1 MTLPALRLLEA
12 SGFTPMLTG
21 KRWAEDLM
29 SGMSWR
35 FDPIEGHVT
44 EDLQRIRYI
53 SNHLGPRPLGLLFP
67 NSFSSALLFS
77 IGRVRNAGFPTDG
90 RRLLLEK
97 VVEEPAPMHEVERF
111 FRLAHG
117 AIKAWGGTPAWDEVP
132 EELGMKLLARHEAAA
147 RNLMTQYNIPEKFVL
162 LAPIAR
168 GLHHGKE
175 KQWKHFNELCTP
187 LRKKGLEPIIFP
199 SVREEEAFVLLA
211 PIARGLHHGKEK
223 QWKHFNELCTP
234 LRKKGLEPI
243 IFPSVRE
250 EEANKKACP
259 DATILPPTTLGNYA
273 ALAKRAQLVIANDS
287 GISHV
292 AAAVGTKQITLLG
305 VTDPTRTRPW
315 NKNAICLG
323 DSNKGWPTLEEVL
336 EVINQ

>member
-1 MTLPALRLLEA
+1 MPNVLCRLPNHVGDCCMTLPALRLLEA

-29 SGMSWR
+29 SGMGWR

-44 EDLQRIRYI
+44 EDLHRIRYI

-90 RRLLLEK
+90 RRFLLDK
-97 VVEEPAPMHEVERF
+97 VVEEPGTMHEVERF

-117 AIKAWGGTPAWDEVP
+117 AIKAWGGTPAWDSVP
-132 EELGMKLLARHEAAA
+132 EELGMRLLARHEAAA
-147 RNLMTQYNIPEKFVL
+147 RNLMAEHDIPENFAL

-175 KQWKHFNELCTP
+175 KQWKHFNELCGP
-187 LRKKGLEPIIFP
+187 LRDMGIEPI
-199 SVREEEAFVLLA
+199 V
-211 PIARGLHHGKEK
+211 
-223 QWKHFNELCTP
+223 
-234 LRKKGLEPI
+234 
-243 IFPSVRE
+243 FPSVRE
-250 EEANKKACP
+250 EEANHAACP
-259 DATILPPTTLGNYA
+259 NARILPPTTLGNYA
-273 ALAKRAQLVIANDS
+273 ALAKRARIVIANDS

-292 AAAVGTKQITLLG
+292 AAAVSANQITLLG
-305 VTDPTRTRPW
+305 VTDPARTRPW
-315 NKNAICLG
+315 NSKAVCLG
-323 DSNKGWPTLEEVL
+323 NSTDGWPSLDEVL
-336 EVINQ
+336 SALTRSLNH

>member
-1 MTLPALRLLEA
+1 MPNVLCRLPNHVGDCCMTLPALRLLEA

-29 SGMSWR
+29 SGMGWR

-44 EDLQRIRYI
+44 EDLHRIRYI

-90 RRLLLEK
+90 RRFLLDK
-97 VVEEPAPMHEVERF
+97 VVEEPGTMHEVERF

-117 AIKAWGGTPAWDEVP
+117 AIKAWGGTPAWDSVP
-132 EELGMKLLARHEAAA
+132 EELGMRLLARHEAAA
-147 RNLMTQYNIPEKFVL
+147 RNLMAEHGIPENFAL

-175 KQWKHFNELCTP
+175 KQWKHFNELCQP
-187 LRKKGLEPIIFP
+187 LRDMGIEPI
-199 SVREEEAFVLLA
+199 V
-211 PIARGLHHGKEK
+211 
-223 QWKHFNELCTP
+223 
-234 LRKKGLEPI
+234 
-243 IFPSVRE
+243 FPSVRE
-250 EEANKKACP
+250 EEANHAACP
-259 DATILPPTTLGNYA
+259 NARILPPTTLGNYA
-273 ALAKRAQLVIANDS
+273 ALAKRARIVIANDS

-292 AAAVGTKQITLLG
+292 AAAVSANQSTLLG
-305 VTDPTRTRPW
+305 VTNPARTRPW
-315 NKNAICLG
+315 NSKALCLG
-323 DSNKGWPTLEEVL
+323 NNTDGWPSLQQVL
-336 EVINQ
+336 CAIKQDVQ

>member
-1 MTLPALRLLEA
+1 MPNVLCRLPNHVGDCCMTLPALRLLEA

-29 SGMSWR
+29 SGMGWR

-44 EDLQRIRYI
+44 EDLHRIRYI

-90 RRLLLEK
+90 RRFLLDK
-97 VVEEPAPMHEVERF
+97 VVEEPGTMHEVERF

-117 AIKAWGGTPAWDEVP
+117 AIKAWGGTPAWDSVP
-132 EELGMKLLARHEAAA
+132 EELGMRLLARHEAAA
-147 RNLMTQYNIPEKFVL
+147 RNLMAEHDIPENFAL

-175 KQWKHFNELCTP
+175 KQWKHFNELCGP
-187 LRKKGLEPIIFP
+187 LRDMGIEPI
-199 SVREEEAFVLLA
+199 V
-211 PIARGLHHGKEK
+211 
-223 QWKHFNELCTP
+223 
-234 LRKKGLEPI
+234 
-243 IFPSVRE
+243 FPSVRE
-250 EEANKKACP
+250 EEANHTACP
-259 DATILPPTTLGNYA
+259 NARILPPTTLGNYA
-273 ALAKRAQLVIANDS
+273 ALAKRARIVIANDS

-292 AAAVGTKQITLLG
+292 AAAVSANQITLLG
-305 VTDPTRTRPW
+305 VTDPARTRPW
-315 NKNAICLG
+315 NSKAVCLG
-323 DSNKGWPTLEEVL
+323 NNTDGWPSLDEVL
-336 EVINQ
+336 SALTRSLNH

>member
-1 MTLPALRLLEA
+1 MPNVLCRLPNHVGDCCMTLPALRLLEA

-29 SGMSWR
+29 SGMGWR

-44 EDLQRIRYI
+44 EDLHRIRYI

-90 RRLLLEK
+90 RRFLLDK
-97 VVEEPAPMHEVERF
+97 VVEEPGTMHEVERF

-117 AIKAWGGTPAWDEVP
+117 AIKAWGGTPAWDSVP
-132 EELGMKLLARHEAAA
+132 EELGMRLLARHEAAA
-147 RNLMTQYNIPEKFVL
+147 RNLMAEHGIPENFAL

-175 KQWKHFNELCTP
+175 KQWKHFNELCGP
-187 LRKKGLEPIIFP
+187 LRDMGIEPI
-199 SVREEEAFVLLA
+199 V
-211 PIARGLHHGKEK
+211 
-223 QWKHFNELCTP
+223 
-234 LRKKGLEPI
+234 
-243 IFPSVRE
+243 FPSVRE
-250 EEANKKACP
+250 EEANHAACP
-259 DATILPPTTLGNYA
+259 KARILPPTTLGNYA
-273 ALAKRAQLVIANDS
+273 ALAKRARIVIANDS

-292 AAAVGTKQITLLG
+292 AAAVSANQITLLG
-305 VTDPTRTRPW
+305 VTDPARTRPW
-315 NKNAICLG
+315 NSKAVCLG
-323 DSNKGWPTLEEVL
+323 NSTDGWPSLEQVL
-336 EVINQ
+336 AALKDSLR

>member
-1 MTLPALRLLEA
+1 MPNVLCRLPNHVGDCCMTLPALRLLEA

-29 SGMSWR
+29 SGMGWR

-44 EDLQRIRYI
+44 EDLHRIRYI

-90 RRLLLEK
+90 RRFLLDK
-97 VVEEPAPMHEVERF
+97 VVEEPGTMHEVERF

-117 AIKAWGGTPAWDEVP
+117 AIKAWGGTPAWDSVP
-132 EELGMKLLARHEAAA
+132 EELGMRLLARHEAAA
-147 RNLMTQYNIPEKFVL
+147 RNLMAEHDIPENFAL

-175 KQWKHFNELCTP
+175 KQWKHFNELCGP
-187 LRKKGLEPIIFP
+187 LRDMGIEPI
-199 SVREEEAFVLLA
+199 V
-211 PIARGLHHGKEK
+211 
-223 QWKHFNELCTP
+223 
-234 LRKKGLEPI
+234 
-243 IFPSVRE
+243 FPSVRE
-250 EEANKKACP
+250 EEANHAACP
-259 DATILPPTTLGNYA
+259 NARILPPTTLGNYA
-273 ALAKRAQLVIANDS
+273 ALAKRARIVIANDS

-292 AAAVGTKQITLLG
+292 AAAVSANQITLIG
-305 VTDPTRTRPW
+305 VTAPARTRPW
-315 NKNAICLG
+315 NSKAVCLG
-323 DSNKGWPTLEEVL
+323 NNTDGWPSLDEVL
-336 EVINQ
+336 SALTRSLNH

>member
-1 MTLPALRLLEA
+1 MPNVLCRLPNHVGDCCMTLPALRLLEA

-29 SGMSWR
+29 SGMGWR

-44 EDLQRIRYI
+44 EDLHRIRYI

-90 RRLLLEK
+90 RRFLLDK
-97 VVEEPAPMHEVERF
+97 VVEEPGTMHEVERF

-117 AIKAWGGTPAWDEVP
+117 AIKAWGGTPAWDSVP
-132 EELGMKLLARHEAAA
+132 EELGMRLLARHEAAA
-147 RNLMTQYNIPEKFVL
+147 RNLMAEHGIPENFAL

-175 KQWKHFNELCTP
+175 KQWKHFNELCQP
-187 LRKKGLEPIIFP
+187 LRDMGIDPI
-199 SVREEEAFVLLA
+199 V
-211 PIARGLHHGKEK
+211 
-223 QWKHFNELCTP
+223 
-234 LRKKGLEPI
+234 
-243 IFPSVRE
+243 FPSVRE
-250 EEANKKACP
+250 EEANHAACP
-259 DATILPPTTLGNYA
+259 NARILPPTTLGNYA
-273 ALAKRAQLVIANDS
+273 ALAKRARIVIANDS

-292 AAAVGTKQITLLG
+292 AAAVSANQITLLG
-305 VTDPTRTRPW
+305 VTNPARTRPW
-315 NKNAICLG
+315 NSKALCLG
-323 DSNKGWPTLEEVL
+323 NNTDGWPSLQQVL
-336 EVINQ
+336 CAIKQDVQ

>member
-1 MTLPALRLLEA
+1 MPNVLCRLPNHVGDCCMTLPALRLLEA

-29 SGMSWR
+29 SGMGWR

-44 EDLQRIRYI
+44 EDLHRIRYI

-90 RRLLLEK
+90 RRFLLDK
-97 VVEEPAPMHEVERF
+97 VVEEPGTMHEVERF

-117 AIKAWGGTPAWDEVP
+117 AIKAWGGTPAWDSVP
-132 EELGMKLLARHEAAA
+132 EELGMRLLARHEAAA
-147 RNLMTQYNIPEKFVL
+147 RNLMAEHGIPENFAL

-175 KQWKHFNELCTP
+175 KQWKHFNELCGP
-187 LRKKGLEPIIFP
+187 LRDMGIEPI
-199 SVREEEAFVLLA
+199 V
-211 PIARGLHHGKEK
+211 
-223 QWKHFNELCTP
+223 
-234 LRKKGLEPI
+234 
-243 IFPSVRE
+243 FPSVRE
-250 EEANKKACP
+250 EEANHAACP
-259 DATILPPTTLGNYA
+259 NARILPPTTLGNYA
-273 ALAKRAQLVIANDS
+273 ALAKRARIVIANDS

-292 AAAVGTKQITLLG
+292 AAAISANQITLLG
-305 VTDPTRTRPW
+305 VTDPARTRPW
-315 NKNAICLG
+315 NSKAVCLG
-323 DSNKGWPTLEEVL
+323 NSPDGWPSLEQVL
-336 EVINQ
+336 AALKDSLR

>member
-1 MTLPALRLLEA
+1 MPNVLCRLPNHVGDCCMTLPALRLLEA

-77 IGRVRNAGFPTDG
+77 IGRVRNAGFATDG

-97 VVEEPAPMHEVERF
+97 VVEEPGPMHEVERF

-147 RNLMTQYNIPEKFVL
+147 RNLMLQYNIPEKFVL

-175 KQWKHFNELCTP
+175 KQWKHFNELCAP
-187 LRKKGLEPIIFP
+187 LREKGF
-199 SVREEEAFVLLA
+199 
-211 PIARGLHHGKEK
+211 
-223 QWKHFNELCTP
+223 
-234 LRKKGLEPI
+234 EPI

-292 AAAVGTKQITLLG
+292 AAAVGTQQITLLG
-305 VTDPTRTRPW
+305 VTDPARTRPW
-315 NKNAICLG
+315 NKKATCLG
-323 DSNKGWPTLEEVL
+323 NSTDGWPSLEEVL
-336 EVINQ
+336 TNIGSKLKEQ

>member
-1 MTLPALRLLEA
+1 MPNVLCRLPNHVGDCCMTLPALRLLEA

-29 SGMSWR
+29 SGMGWR

-44 EDLQRIRYI
+44 EDLHRIRYI

-90 RRLLLEK
+90 RRFLLDK
-97 VVEEPAPMHEVERF
+97 VVEEPGTMHEVERF

-117 AIKAWGGTPAWDEVP
+117 AIKAWGGTPAWDSVP
-132 EELGMKLLARHEAAA
+132 EELGMRLLARHEAAA
-147 RNLMTQYNIPEKFVL
+147 RNLMAEHDIPENFAL

-175 KQWKHFNELCTP
+175 KQWKHFNELCGP
-187 LRKKGLEPIIFP
+187 LRDMGIEPIVFP
-199 SVREEEAFVLLA
+199 SVREEEDNHA
-211 PIARGLHHGKEK
+211 
-223 QWKHFNELCTP
+223 
-234 LRKKGLEPI
+234 
-243 IFPSVRE
+243 
-250 EEANKKACP
+250 ACP
-259 DATILPPTTLGNYA
+259 NARILPPTTLGNYA
-273 ALAKRAQLVIANDS
+273 ALAKRARIVIANDS

-292 AAAVGTKQITLLG
+292 AAAVSANQITLLG
-305 VTDPTRTRPW
+305 VTDPARTRPW
-315 NKNAICLG
+315 NSKAVCLG
-323 DSNKGWPTLEEVL
+323 NNTDGWPSLDEVL
-336 EVINQ
+336 SALTRSLNH

>member
-1 MTLPALRLLEA
+1 MPNVLCRLPNHVGDCCMTLPALRLLEA

-29 SGMSWR
+29 SGMGWR

-44 EDLQRIRYI
+44 EDLHRIRYI

-90 RRLLLEK
+90 RRFLLDK
-97 VVEEPAPMHEVERF
+97 VVEEPGTMHEVERF

-117 AIKAWGGTPAWDEVP
+117 AIKAWGGTPSWDSVP
-132 EELGMKLLARHEAAA
+132 EELGMRLLARHEAAA
-147 RNLMTQYNIPEKFVL
+147 RNLMAEHGIPENFAL

-175 KQWKHFNELCTP
+175 KQWKHFNELCGP
-187 LRKKGLEPIIFP
+187 LRDMGIEPI
-199 SVREEEAFVLLA
+199 V
-211 PIARGLHHGKEK
+211 
-223 QWKHFNELCTP
+223 
-234 LRKKGLEPI
+234 
-243 IFPSVRE
+243 FPSVRE
-250 EEANKKACP
+250 EEANHAACP
-259 DATILPPTTLGNYA
+259 NARILPPTTLGNYA
-273 ALAKRAQLVIANDS
+273 ALAKRARIVIANDS

-292 AAAVGTKQITLLG
+292 AAAVSANQITLLG
-305 VTDPTRTRPW
+305 VTDPARTRPW
-315 NKNAICLG
+315 NSKAVCLG
-323 DSNKGWPTLEEVL
+323 NSTDGWPSLEQVL
-336 EVINQ
+336 AALKDSLR

>member
-1 MTLPALRLLEA
+1 MPNVLCRLPNHVGDCCMTLPALRLLEA

-29 SGMSWR
+29 SGMGWR

-44 EDLQRIRYI
+44 EDLHRIRYI

-90 RRLLLEK
+90 RRFLLDK
-97 VVEEPAPMHEVERF
+97 VVEEPGTMHEVERF

-117 AIKAWGGTPAWDEVP
+117 AIKAWGGTPAWDSVP
-132 EELGMKLLARHEAAA
+132 EELGMRLLARHEAAA
-147 RNLMTQYNIPEKFVL
+147 RNLMAEHGIPENFAL

-175 KQWKHFNELCTP
+175 KQWKHFNELCGP
-187 LRKKGLEPIIFP
+187 LRDMGIEPI
-199 SVREEEAFVLLA
+199 V
-211 PIARGLHHGKEK
+211 
-223 QWKHFNELCTP
+223 
-234 LRKKGLEPI
+234 
-243 IFPSVRE
+243 FPSVRE
-250 EEANKKACP
+250 EEANHAACP
-259 DATILPPTTLGNYA
+259 NARILPPTTLGNYA
-273 ALAKRAQLVIANDS
+273 ALAKRARIVIANDS

-292 AAAVGTKQITLLG
+292 AAAVSANEITLLG
-305 VTDPTRTRPW
+305 VTDPARTRPW
-315 NKNAICLG
+315 NSKAVCLG
-323 DSNKGWPTLEEVL
+323 NSTDGWPSLEQVL
-336 EVINQ
+336 AALKDSLR

>member
-1 MTLPALRLLEA
+1 MPNVLCRLHNHVGDCCMTLPALRLLEA

-29 SGMSWR
+29 SGMGWR

-44 EDLQRIRYI
+44 EDLHRIRYI

-90 RRLLLEK
+90 RRFLLDK
-97 VVEEPAPMHEVERF
+97 VVEEPGTMHEVERF

-117 AIKAWGGTPAWDEVP
+117 AIKAWGGTPAWDSVP
-132 EELGMKLLARHEAAA
+132 EELGMRLLARHEAAA
-147 RNLMTQYNIPEKFVL
+147 RNLMAEHDIPENFAL

-175 KQWKHFNELCTP
+175 KQWKHFNELCGP
-187 LRKKGLEPIIFP
+187 LRDMGIEPI
-199 SVREEEAFVLLA
+199 V
-211 PIARGLHHGKEK
+211 
-223 QWKHFNELCTP
+223 
-234 LRKKGLEPI
+234 
-243 IFPSVRE
+243 FPSVRE
-250 EEANKKACP
+250 EEANHAACP
-259 DATILPPTTLGNYA
+259 NARILPPTTLGNYA
-273 ALAKRAQLVIANDS
+273 ALAKRARIVIANDS

-292 AAAVGTKQITLLG
+292 AAAVSANQITLLG
-305 VTDPTRTRPW
+305 VTDPARTRPW
-315 NKNAICLG
+315 NSKAVCLG
-323 DSNKGWPTLEEVL
+323 NNTDGWPSLDEVL
-336 EVINQ
+336 SALTRSLNH

>member
-1 MTLPALRLLEA
+1 MPNLLCRLPNHVGDCCMTLPALRLLEA

-199 SVREEEAFVLLA
+199 SVREEEA
-211 PIARGLHHGKEK
+211 
-223 QWKHFNELCTP
+223 
-234 LRKKGLEPI
+234 
-243 IFPSVRE
+243 
-250 EEANKKACP
+250 NKKACP

>member
-1 MTLPALRLLEA
+1 MPNVLCRLPNHVGDCCMTLPALRLLEA

-29 SGMSWR
+29 SGMGWR

-44 EDLQRIRYI
+44 EDLHRIRYI

-90 RRLLLEK
+90 RRFLLDK
-97 VVEEPAPMHEVERF
+97 VVEEPGTMHEVERF

-117 AIKAWGGTPAWDEVP
+117 AIKGWGGTPAWDSVP
-132 EELGMKLLARHEAAA
+132 EELGMRLLALHEAAA
-147 RNLMTQYNIPEKFVL
+147 RNLMAEHDIPENFAL

-175 KQWKHFNELCTP
+175 KQWKHFNELCGP
-187 LRKKGLEPIIFP
+187 LRDMGIEPI
-199 SVREEEAFVLLA
+199 V
-211 PIARGLHHGKEK
+211 
-223 QWKHFNELCTP
+223 
-234 LRKKGLEPI
+234 
-243 IFPSVRE
+243 FPSVRE
-250 EEANKKACP
+250 EEANHAACP
-259 DATILPPTTLGNYA
+259 NARILPPTTLGNYA
-273 ALAKRAQLVIANDS
+273 ALAKRARIVIANDS

-292 AAAVGTKQITLLG
+292 AAAVSANQITLIG
-305 VTDPTRTRPW
+305 VTDPARTRPW
-315 NKNAICLG
+315 NSKAVCLG
-323 DSNKGWPTLEEVL
+323 NNTDGWPSLDEVL
-336 EVINQ
+336 SALTRSLNH